1 MSTWTLVGTL
11 PGGAGGAINVHPLQ
25 EVGVSQ
31 QVKADLGRFPVS
43 AGVSVSLL
51 PVAVVVPETVG
62 VSQDDLVSGT
72 PSSPILAPGVALS
85 SQASGS
91 TSPRNDVGAELVQVK
106 YDLTQTTY
114 ATSAVKTGTWASEA
128 NAVGANNGTFATNTN
143 PVLNPASGNLDLSF
157 AAQVNKS
164 ELVISSVHLYRYW
177 KNVAGLL
184 SPCAWAAYYSIDNGA
199 NWVLI
204 SNGNTS
210 FDQSSFPG
218 DLDLTAVIGQ
228 DWNKLSQLKAR
239 FTYTGA
245 GNATQ
250 STISVDAVKLV
261 VVASK
266 TDLL

>member
-1 MSTWTLVGTL
+1 MSTWVLVGTL

-31 QVKADLGRFPVS
+31 STVADFGVFPNDV
-43 AGVSVSLL
+43 GVSVELL
-51 PVAVVVPETVG
+51 PVGVVVPQSVG

-72 PSSPILAPGVALS
+72 PNIPILSPGVALS
-85 SQASGS
+85 SKATGGA
-91 TSPRNDVGAELVQVK
+91 TPRNDVGAELLQVT
-106 YDLTQTTY
+106 YDLVQTTY

-157 AAQVNKS
+157 AAQINKTD
-164 ELVISSVHLYRYW
+164 LIISSVHLYRYW

-184 SPCAWAAYYSIDNGA
+184 SPCTWAAYYSIDGGA

-204 SNGNTS
+204 STGTGS
-210 FDQSSFPG
+210 FDQSTAPG
-218 DLDLTAVIGQ
+218 DLDLTAVVGQ

-250 STISVDAVKLV
+250 STISVDATKLV